1 MRSSAELGAAAGES
15 GRSLSEDLRLME
27 GVKRRDAES
36 LARLY
41 DRHVPVVFALCL
53 RVLRDSA
60 EAEDTVQDVFWE
72 IWRRADRYEPAR
84 GTPRVYLMN
93 LARSRSLDRVRRKR
107 RREDLA
113 RRAELELGIAS
124 GGEEGFAEPTSF
136 QSTLEAQQRSS
147 VCRALDLLPTPQ
159 RRALML
165 SFFDGMTHREIAAA
179 LDTPV
184 GTVKTRIRQGLL
196 RLRDHLLAARDEE
209 REEGSKS

>member
-1 MRSSAELGAAAGES
+1 MRSSVELGAAAGAS
-15 GRSLSEDLRLME
+15 GRTLSEDLRLMQ
-27 GVKRRDAES
+27 GVKRGEPES

-41 DRHVPVVFALCL
+41 DRHVSVVFALCV

-72 IWRRADRYEPAR
+72 LWRRADRYEPAR

-93 LARSRSLDRVRRKR
+93 LARSRALDRIRRKR

-113 RRAELELGIAS
+113 RRAELELGLAS
-124 GGEEGFAEPTSF
+124 GAGESDAEPLSF
-136 QSTLEAQQRSS
+136 QSAVEAQQRSS
-147 VCRALDLLPTPQ
+147 VCRALDLLPAPQ
-159 RRALML
+159 RRAVML

-184 GTVKTRIRQGLL
+184 GTIKTRIRQGLL

-209 REEGSKS
+209 SEEGSKS